1 MLSRLVITF
10 LPRSKHLLIP
20 PINDIIFVLF
30 CLIYFTQYDHLMAH
44 LCCWKWHFLFFFFFV
59 SFYVYVY
66 GPSQIK
72 FLWIVQSSGWNLL
85 LQFCFHVDI
94 QLFQQKFLKCF
105 PIEFPRNLYQN
116 SINGMYV
123 CLCLYLFDFMDLLL
137 FIYTNQSV
145 LINVPL

>member
-1 MLSRLVITF
+1 MISYLSFSVWFT
-10 LPRSKHLLIP
+10 LLSMTISW
-20 PINDIIFVLF
+20 PICVAENGIFSF
-30 CLIYFTQYDHLMAH
+30 
-44 LCCWKWHFLFFFFFV
+44 FFFFFV